1 MIVPRK
7 AVAEMTSNE
16 KVALIKEMI
25 GDFYEG
31 GHEGE
36 DAYSAILGAVFTVV
50 DFGDGERKER
60 G

>member
-1 MIVPRK
+1 
-7 AVAEMTSNE
+7 MTANE
-16 KVALIKEMI
+16 KITLINEMI

-31 GHEGE
+31 GREGE

-50 DFGDGERKER
+50 NFGDGERKEQ